1 MILENMVSDAVKNSK
16 LYNLDHFH
24 KAWQNPSQRRLMG
37 NELLY
42 PPSPKVIEAIKS
54 MAHMVN
60 YYAEDPGTNVELLTA
75 LANYVGIKGGAEWIT
90 MGNGSMEII
99 DMIPR
104 AFINPGDEVLL
115 PAPEYSPYAR
125 RPLIFGAKIVDV
137 VPDKNYDYILD
148 DFTEKITP
156 KTKMIIISRPNAP
169 IGNLIKKEVV
179 EDLCKTNRIVVVD
192 EAYVEFSEQNIC
204 DLTSKYNNFIIS
216 RTFSKAMGLAGI
228 RLGFVV
234 ANPEIIGYIN
244 RIRTNSNVGLLTQ
257 VAALAALND
266 AEYIRNNFEKVIKSR
281 EWFEKEIAKIPGI
294 KVYISKGNSVLLNVD
309 GTGKIAEDYVKY
321 CWDKGFIV
329 RNLSGGRNMESKGF
343 FRVTVGTQQDMEQVA
358 KHIAD
363 LTKA

>member
-16 LYNLDHFH
+16 IYNLDHFH
-24 KAWQNPSQRRLMG
+24 KAWQNPSHRRLMG

-42 PPSPKVIEAIKS
+42 PPSPKVVEAIKS

-60 YYAEDPGTNVELLTA
+60 YYAEDPGTNVELLGA

-115 PAPEYSPYAR
+115 PSPEYSPYAR

-137 VPDKNYDYILD
+137 IPDKNFEYKLE
-148 DFTEKITP
+148 DFTSKITP
-156 KTKMIIISRPNAP
+156 KTKMIILSRPNAP
-169 IGNLIKKEVV
+169 IGNLATRELV
-179 EDLCKTNRIVVVD
+179 EGLCKTNCIVVVD
-192 EAYVEFSEQNIC
+192 EAYVEFSEQTIC
-204 DLTSKYNNFIIS
+204 DLTSKFDNFIIS

-257 VAALAALND
+257 VAALAALKD
-266 AEYIRNNFEKVIKSR
+266 AEYIRKNVQLVIKSR
-281 EWFEKEIAKIPGI
+281 EWFQKEIAKVAGI
-294 KVYISKGNSVLLNVD
+294 KVFPSKGNSVLLNVD
-309 GTGKIAEDYVKY
+309 ETGKIAEDYVQY
-321 CWDKGFIV
+321 CWDKGFII

-343 FRVTVGTQQDMEQVA
+343 FRVTVGTQQDMEFMA

-363 LTKA
+363 FAKK